1 MPCSACPTKEV
12 FLLFEGQVARVDL
25 IIFLKHFLL
34 KARSHNLEL
43 EFPGGVFLGSLA
55 GSVGNRTGEGTEIYT
70 WILFHESKSESWKF
84 LIRVYASED
93 NPESEG
99 DVVFV
104 EFVFTR
110 DPSVCMVSS
119 HLREETIDMHLVL
132 RAPS

>member
-1 MPCSACPTKEV
+1 MSWMAYLTKSAIL
-12 FLLFEGQVARVDL
+12 FFEGQAARVNL
-25 IIFLKHFLL
+25 IIFLKHVLL
-34 KARSHNLEL
+34 KARCRNLEL
-43 EFPGGVFLGSLA
+43 ALPGDAFLGSHA
-55 GSVGNRTGEGTEIYT
+55 GNLGNRTGEGTEIYT
-70 WILFHESKSESWKF
+70 WIPFHESKSESWKF

-104 EFVFTR
+104 EFVFTG
-110 DPSVCMVSS
+110 DLSVCRVSS

>member
-1 MPCSACPTKEV
+1 M
-12 FLLFEGQVARVDL
+12 
-25 IIFLKHFLL
+25 
-34 KARSHNLEL
+34 
-43 EFPGGVFLGSLA
+43 FLGSHA

-110 DPSVCMVSS
+110 DPSVCMVTS